1 MSWQT
6 AMKRLGEE
14 INTKLVDQ
22 FVLQGH
28 KMTGAFEGSL
38 EVLPDDTG
46 VTGMG
51 NTYGIYVNIGVKADR
66 MKFPFAKARIAG
78 LTRFVEFRKG
88 ISGKPAEQIAKAII
102 GAWLRD
108 GGMPTK
114 ASSKYSDNGKRTDFI
129 DDAIEQVDVAE
140 ILFQE
145 FVSVI
150 DTQKNVTGR
159 K

>member
-14 INTKLVDQ
+14 INTKMVDQ
-22 FVLQGH
+22 FALQGH
-28 KMTGAFEGSL
+28 KMTGAFEESL

-51 NTYGIYVNIGVKADR
+51 NTYGIYVNIGVKASEIKYPYAR
-66 MKFPFAKARIAG
+66 ARING
-78 LTRFVEFRKG
+78 LANFVKFRMG
-88 ISGKPAEQIAKAII
+88 IDGKEGVSIAYAI
-102 GAWLRD
+102 ATKHKQE
-108 GGMPTK
+108 GMPTQG
-114 ASSKYSDNGKRTDFI
+114 SYQYSNNGKRTDFI